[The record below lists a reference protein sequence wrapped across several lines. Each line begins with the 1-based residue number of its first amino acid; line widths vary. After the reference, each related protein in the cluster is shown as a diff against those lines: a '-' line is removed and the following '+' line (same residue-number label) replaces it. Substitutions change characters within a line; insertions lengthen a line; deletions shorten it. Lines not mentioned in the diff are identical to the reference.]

1 MGNKQTKQAQSSS
14 SKLSPV
20 RAVVNSVLNGPKT
33 KQTGSSV
40 CEYVAQHA
48 SERDTIIL
56 LNEILEEIGRHK
68 LDGNFSNIYQVTS
81 NTVLIQRH
89 KLELF
94 NVDTKTIRTIDIV
107 GLEPLILYVLDAE
120 YAYSMNRYGTL
131 FCINYQQEKIIWKS
145 AEKHDSYDNT
155 FHRICV
161 IASTHLCSI
170 LEGTGSELGVYN
182 RKGLVR
188 IIKLETR
195 CIKLSPLLENMLFV
209 SYNTPSFSVL
219 NVETETIAHYPLVQ
233 ATNRAVGVGKY
244 MVVSQEQEL
253 LVYKFQGVSYV
264 LCHTIVRSARDFH
277 PRQVIGDNMIYCL
290 DRLYLEGITFYSLD
304 YLGTPAGETS
314 FPTQGLVRG
323 NQIDDNRHYFY
334 KQEQDTEGYIFS
346 KTDMTL
352 LPTRNIYSCI
362 RYLNP
367 LPYSSSKLDFFVAL
381 HNNNVFDTL
390 FIFL

>member
-1 MGNKQTKQAQSSS
+1 MGSKQTKQSRSSS

-20 RAVVNSVLNGPKT
+20 RATIDSVRNGPQPKR
-33 KQTGSSV
+33 TGSTI

-56 LNEILEEIGRHK
+56 LNEKLEKIGRHK
-68 LDGNFSNIYQVTS
+68 LDGNFSNIYQVS
-81 NTVLIQRH
+81 INTVLIERY

-94 NVDTKTIRTIDIV
+94 NVDTKTIHAVDIV

-120 YAYSMNRYGTL
+120 YAFAMNRYGTL
-131 FCINYQQEKIIWKS
+131 FCINYRQEKVVWKS
-145 AEKHDSYDNT
+145 AEKHDSYDNR

-161 IASTHLCSI
+161 IASTYLCSI
-170 LEGTGSELGVYN
+170 LEGSGSELGVYD

-195 CIKLSPLLENMLFV
+195 CIKLVPLVENMLFI

-219 NVETETIAHYPLVQ
+219 NVETESIVHYQLVQ

-244 MVVSQEQEL
+244 LVVSQEHEL

-264 LCHTIVRSARDFH
+264 PYHTVTRSARDFH

-304 YLGTPAGETS
+304 HLGTLAGEIS

-323 NQIDDNRHYFY
+323 NQIDNNRHFFY

-362 RYLNP
+362 RYLHP
-367 LPYSSSKLDFFVAL
+367 LPYSSSKLDFLVAL
-381 HNNNVFDTL
+381 SNNNMFDTE